1 MVTSSSS
8 GTIGFCWG
16 FLIRTRSKVWFQ
28 SMLFPVPRFFFLPG
42 RAWLKLL
49 KKSGNDYS
57 QELLSILFSENGW
70 KKMYWKRQPLRP
82 KQAVVKTIR
91 WDRKRSFREWREWK
105 QLSQVAIPCIE
116 NEGLLINL
124 ATKNT
129 WIVLR
134 RRNEIVENH

>member
-1 MVTSSSS
+1 
-8 GTIGFCWG
+8 
-16 FLIRTRSKVWFQ
+16 
-28 SMLFPVPRFFFLPG
+28 
-42 RAWLKLL
+42 
-49 KKSGNDYS
+49 
-57 QELLSILFSENGW
+57 
-70 KKMYWKRQPLRP
+70 MYWKRQPLRP

-91 WDRKRSFREWREWK
+91 WGRKRSFREWREWK